1 MTAYVVRRL
10 IQAVPIILIVS
21 LVGFMIIQATGDPLA
36 AYTVDASLTG
46 DDIARLRAK
55 YGLDK
60 PVPIQYLNWLKNMIT
75 GDWGRSFYTKK
86 PVIEMVFERLPNT
99 LILVVV
105 SYTVTLSVAILL
117 GIVTAVRQY
126 SILDHVIT
134 GISFVGI
141 ATPSFWMGLLLIIAL
156 ALRPK
161 AMGLPY
167 LPVGGMFDHRVGETL
182 PQVLWHVILPAFTLS
197 FVMTARYVRYVRS
210 SVLEELHLD
219 YVRTA
224 HSKGLKERVVLLRH
238 ALKNALLPLITLVGL
253 GIPSLLS
260 GTIVIESMFA
270 WPGMGRLFWRAA
282 ERVDIPILMALL
294 MLVSVLTV
302 LSSLVTDI
310 LYAAVDP
317 RIKYT

>member
-1 MTAYVVRRL
+1 MTAYVVQRL
-10 IQAVPIILIVS
+10 IQAVPVLLIVS
-21 LVGFMIIQATGDPLA
+21 LIGFMIIQMTGDPLA

-60 PVPIQYLNWLKNMIT
+60 PVPIQYLNWLKNMLT
-75 GDWGRSFYTKK
+75 GDWGRSFYTKEK
-86 PVIEMVFERLPNT
+86 VIDMVFAWLPNT
-99 LILVVV
+99 LILVSV
-105 SYTVTLSVAILL
+105 SYTLTLSVAIAL
-117 GIVTAVRQY
+117 GIITAVRQY

-134 GISFVGI
+134 ALSFIGI
-141 ATPSFWMGLLLIIAL
+141 ATPSFWMGLMLIIGL
-156 ALRPK
+156 AVRSK
-161 AMGLPY
+161 AAGLPY
-167 LPVGGMFDHRVGETL
+167 LPVGGMFDHRVGKTI

-197 FVMTARYVRYVRS
+197 FVMTARYIRYIRS
-210 SVLEELHLD
+210 TILEELHLD

-224 HSKGLKERVVLLRH
+224 HSKGLREWVVLLRH
-238 ALKNALLPLITLVGL
+238 VLRNALIPLITLIGL
-253 GIPSLLS
+253 SIPGLLS

-302 LSSLVTDI
+302 LSALITDI

-317 RIKYT
+317 RIRYT